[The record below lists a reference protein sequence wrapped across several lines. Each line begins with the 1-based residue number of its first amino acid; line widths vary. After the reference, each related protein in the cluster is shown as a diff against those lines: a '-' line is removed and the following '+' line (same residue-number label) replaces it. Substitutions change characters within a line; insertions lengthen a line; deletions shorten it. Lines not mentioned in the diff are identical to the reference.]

1 MKVLVL
7 VIAALCA
14 SAVRSA
20 GFVGLGHLPGIAD
33 SLARAVSDDSTVVV
47 GSVFDCGPRGCSI
60 GVGKAFRWTEADGM
74 VDLGYLPGGTVSD
87 SNGISA
93 DGVVI
98 IGESSSNIG
107 TQAFRW
113 TVASGM
119 QGLGFLPGETGSVAY
134 GASADGEVITGESG
148 TQAFRWTETGGMKGL
163 GFLPGET
170 SSRANGISA
179 DGKVIVG
186 ASGLQAYR
194 WTEVGGME
202 SVAELLLSRDIDLTG
217 WRLFSASDA
226 SKDGSIIVGGGE
238 HSPEPEAGIEEAWMA
253 KLDDVPPLNTNP
265 IEISGI
271 VKTPN
276 DVDICA
282 IVLAS
287 GKYTF
292 SCTPPGEFSLTDIP
306 RDHIGTVKRQ
316 IYADGF
322 FPKIDLLT
330 DSSIDAVVMTRSG
343 TCPSYN
349 TLYDPG
355 YAPGSAGKWIYISG
369 KVLQQ
374 FSQIPVCAM
383 VLANGQYIFSCD
395 GTGSYMLKIPLDTN
409 GQFKLQVY
417 AHGFAPTIQFFDEY
431 KTTNNVRMAR
441 PAECQ

>member
-47 GSVFDCGPRGCSI
+47 GSVFDCGPRDCSI

-93 DGVVI
+93 DG
-98 IGESSSNIG
+98 
-107 TQAFRW
+107 
-113 TVASGM
+113 
-119 QGLGFLPGETGSVAY
+119 
-134 GASADGEVITGESG
+134 
-148 TQAFRWTETGGMKGL
+148 
-163 GFLPGET
+163 
-170 SSRANGISA
+170 
-179 DGKVIVG
+179 KVIVG

-202 SVAELLLSRDIDLTG
+202 SVAEMLLSRDIDLTG

-306 RDHIGTVKRQ
+306 RHHIGTVKRQ

-395 GTGSYMLKIPLDTN
+395 GTGSYILKIPLDTN